1 MQNFLFSF
9 LANMKKAFVFA
20 MAIPTTVAVNGGL
33 KMGSVSQAYLESKIV
48 KETRSLVS
56 ELFRQFYN
64 LGWVSKIGGSIAMK
78 VHDSCIPKPQEL
90 NLMSPS
96 ADKLK
101 EEVRLMTTLEEE
113 MEHKDKVRMVK
124 LRALG
129 NIPLIVLRPRLSRLI
144 IGCLLISPTEI
155 RGALGS
161 INQLFICIGILA
173 ALMAGLPLAGN
184 WLWWRTMFGIAVV
197 PSILLALGMALSP
210 ESPWWLFQGKFLK
223 LKNL

>member
-129 NIPLIVLRPRLSRLI
+129 NIPLIGKLLKQKMVPKKIVHHIVQVIGAVLMFQLDAIPLI
-144 IGCLLISPTEI
+144 IGAVLTLYHF
-155 RGALGS
+155 
-161 INQLFICIGILA
+161 INY
-173 ALMAGLPLAGN
+173 
-184 WLWWRTMFGIAVV
+184 
-197 PSILLALGMALSP
+197 
-210 ESPWWLFQGKFLK
+210 
-223 LKNL
+223 